1 MDVVIL
7 VLFQGDLEKN
17 KKILSTRDEDLSTV
31 SGECKRLEL
40 NVDEINVQMDE
51 EKAKYHKQ
59 EQKMDKIKVFF
70 LIF

>member
-40 NVDEINVQMDE
+40 NVDEINVSIMLMF
-51 EKAKYHKQ
+51 K
-59 EQKMDKIKVFF
+59 
-70 LIF
+70 